1 MLSRI
6 LALCTAEVC
15 IASHVIFRDKPK
27 NFSFFLNM
35 SEDVRYA
42 TTLFLK
48 VFATCSPPLTAV
60 LFMGMTAAYTPQE
73 RWKTGCKGLGI
84 ASIILALALVFGN
97 SLLEII
103 GVSMQAFQV
112 AAGLLLGK
120 LGWDMVHADCFEG
133 NHVSSSSSREDISVT
148 PLGFPTIVGPG
159 AISSIIIGKA
169 DAVNTLQHAY
179 AYVVGSLIMLSFF
192 GCFYVACF
200 CSKWLRPAFIVI
212 FTKLTGLVVLT
223 IAAQFILTGTLNFFT
238 KT

>member
-1 MLSRI
+1 
-6 LALCTAEVC
+6 
-15 IASHVIFRDKPK
+15 
-27 NFSFFLNM
+27 M

-42 TTLFLK
+42 TTFFLK
-48 VFATCSPPLTAV
+48 VFVTCCPPLTAV
-60 LFMGMTAAYTPQE
+60 LFMGMTAAYTPQQ
-73 RWKTGCKGLGI
+73 RWTTGCKGLGI
-84 ASIILALALVFGN
+84 ASIILLLTLVFGN
-97 SLLEII
+97 GILDII

-120 LGWDMVHADCFEG
+120 LGWTMVHAECFEG
-133 NHVSSSSSREDISVT
+133 NNTNSSKSREDISVT

-159 AISSIIIGKA
+159 AISSTIIGKA

-179 AYVVGSLIMLSFF
+179 AYVVGLLIMLSFF
-192 GCFYVACF
+192 GCFYIVCF